1 MLCGGLGMYIATES
15 NYRTTVCAKKSIG
28 YAFNTAF
35 KAGAVMGFSVV
46 SIALGG
52 SIHVLT

>member
-1 MLCGGLGMYIATES
+1 MYVATES

-35 KAGAVMGFSVV
+35 KAGSVMGFAVV

-52 SIHVLT
+52 